1 MNHQKL
7 RTMRRYG
14 NQWKKKSFEQH
25 FPLLTLPQNMGIQME
40 SHGLPKEPWLRTTV
54 VGVG

>member
-25 FPLLTLPQNMGIQME
+25 FPLLTLPRNMGI
-40 SHGLPKEPWLRTTV
+40 
-54 VGVG
+54 